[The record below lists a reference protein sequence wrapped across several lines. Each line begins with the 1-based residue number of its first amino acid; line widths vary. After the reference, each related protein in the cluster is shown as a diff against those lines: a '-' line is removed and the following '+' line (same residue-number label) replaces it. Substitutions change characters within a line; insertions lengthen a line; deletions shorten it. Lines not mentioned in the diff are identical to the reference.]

1 MIKVSN
7 FSSLWFGPWRN
18 GFDESAEYVQKFAE
32 GDNIVVQVDISGSDQ
47 AGELPM
53 LFLQNIDDAED
64 SGVLKLPFFNDG
76 FWTYT
81 LSPGLGRW
89 KVYLRGTTQNLLFAT
104 ARFDVLPAECLQ
116 NTVKISYT
124 HRRNDYGT
132 IFVRPDTG
140 ESITFDIR
148 FEGGFIFRETEYAV
162 EEETYRNQNYVQSL
176 TSAFPYHKRTLTLG
190 NAFGVPEWAGLKLN
204 LIFSLSLV
212 EIDGKKYVRSD
223 GEVPERTELR
233 DNYPLYVWKL
243 AVEPDDFYNTDLE
256 AASGVPAGTLTDNL
270 GDYLTD
276 NLGNYLTEN

>member
-32 GDNIVVQVDISGSDQ
+32 GDNIVVEITSDDVNNTK
-47 AGELPM
+47 LNCV
-53 LFLQNIDDAED
+53 NIDDGKSLGGNYNIVENTYIF
-64 SGVLKLPFFNDG
+64 SFFKRI
-76 FWTYT
+76 
-81 LSPGLGRW
+81 GR
-89 KVYLRGTTQNLLFAT
+89 YEAT
-104 ARFDVLPAECLQ
+104 IYNVNTGEEYGSFRFDILPDECLR

-124 HRRNDYGT
+124 NRRNDYDT
-132 IFVRPDTG
+132 IFIRKDVSTRQ
-140 ESITFDIR
+140 INFDIR

-162 EEETYRNQNYVQSL
+162 EEETYRNQHYVQRL

-190 NAFGVPEWAGLKLN
+190 NAFGVPEWVGLKLN

-243 AVEPDDFYNTDLE
+243 VVEPDDFYNTELT
-256 AASGVPAGTLTDNL
+256 VPAGTLTDNL
-270 GDYLTD
+270 GNHLTD
-276 NLGNYLTEN
+276 NLGNYLTDNLVNYLTAN